1 MAFSTRRLV
10 LGLPSPSRRVCSD
23 GRTDRRSRDYY
34 VTTKISRIDRLPNF
48 FSNGAPLAGFA
59 RRLRY
64 YWHVSIKGLQS
75 PTWQKGRRCRSSYKV
90 FSDLLRKQYTKP
102 RRARRG
108 HEAACSEK
116 LLRLLSDRAQTLHND
131 RNFNSKQ
138 SYRFCFLILTVFGG
152 KMTPQC

>member
-1 MAFSTRRLV
+1 MLIIVA
-10 LGLPSPSRRVCSD
+10 D
-23 GRTDRRSRDYY
+23 
-34 VTTKISRIDRLPNF
+34 IDR
-48 FSNGAPLAGFA
+48 
-59 RRLRY
+59 
-64 YWHVSIKGLQS
+64 
-75 PTWQKGRRCRSSYKV
+75 CRFV
-90 FSDLLRKQYTKP
+90 A

-138 SYRFCFLILTVFGG
+138 SYRFCFLILTVIGW